1 MNGNQVRSYAD
12 FEVWINRAGA
22 VPNEF
27 PVQVFVS
34 PDGYGEG
41 VMALDVHAEEFQ
53 AKLVRVCS
61 QESNFKLRR
70 EFGGL
75 LFDALFTGGV
85 RDRWIG
91 SIARS
96 QEQPQAHWS
105 ACVAKNSR

>member
-41 VMALDVHAEEFQ
+41 VMALDVHTEGTSRRNWSECAVKR
-53 AKLVRVCS
+53 ATSICGGTLAHCCSMPCS
-61 QESNFKLRR
+61 QV
-70 EFGGL
+70 
-75 LFDALFTGGV
+75 ACT
-85 RDRWIG
+85 
-91 SIARS
+91 IAG
-96 QEQPQAHWS
+96 
-105 ACVAKNSR
+105 